1 MGLYDYLHWKR
12 RAMMMALDDR
22 PWWQPDGMD
31 PADCF
36 AAYDFTQATEA
47 EALLDLTGHNRH
59 LNDNNIITD
68 PTHYDPTH
76 SPSGRSPNHIPGYGM
91 YFCDSDGLTADKGYL
106 SNAEVSRGNGYNAGD
121 SSKKWIYSVVLRY
134 RDAGGGA
141 SSMNLTLTSG
151 SRHGIWFYHSET
163 YPQYDGIRFA
173 YGDWPADPDNP
184 GLSLHRDVYANPQ
197 ISGASGVVGFTG
209 PVSIHSDTPAVD
221 WAEISLYLNGEK
233 RPVGNR
239 GYGYESDVPRAVAV
253 QKVFG
258 SSTMGWMTGDYYF
271 PAFTIVAAAF
281 YSVRL
286 TDAQHAQVAEGI
298 AEL

>member
-1 MGLYDYLHWKR
+1 MYDTY
-12 RAMMMALDDR
+12 
-22 PWWQPDGMD
+22 
-31 PADCF
+31 
-36 AAYDFTQATEA
+36 
-47 EALLDLTGHNRH
+47 
-59 LNDNNIITD
+59 
-68 PTHYDPTH
+68 
-76 SPSGRSPNHIPGYGM
+76 GRSDHKGDGTDARRTQPG
-91 YFCDSDGLTADKGYL
+91 S
-106 SNAEVSRGNGYNAGD
+106 
-121 SSKKWIYSVVLRY
+121 
-134 RDAGGGA
+134 
-141 SSMNLTLTSG
+141 
-151 SRHGIWFYHSET
+151 
-163 YPQYDGIRFA
+163 GIRDGGF
-173 YGDWPADPDNP
+173 ADPDNP

-221 WAEISLYLNGEK
+221 WAEISLYTNGEK
-233 RPVGNR
+233 RSVGNR
-239 GYGYESDVPRAVAV
+239 GYGYESDVPRGVAV

>member
-22 PWWQPDGMD
+22 KWWQPDDMD

-36 AAYDFTQATEA
+36 AAYDFTQDTEA

-91 YFCDSDGLTADKGYL
+91 YFCDSDGISVLAKGSL
-106 SNAEVSRGNGYNAGD
+106 SNRDVVQGNGLNDGNRV
-121 SSKKWIYSVVLRY
+121 WVYSFVLRF
-134 RDAGGGA
+134 RDAGMVG
-141 SSMNLTLTSG
+141 STNNIILTSG
-151 SRHGIWFYHSET
+151 ARHGAWFSHSET
-163 YPQYDGIRFA
+163 YPQYDGIRFG
-173 YGDWPADPDNP
+173 YGNWEDPDNP
-184 GLSLHRDVYANPQ
+184 GIGLHYDCYASPQ
-197 ISGASGVVGFTG
+197 ISGNAGVIGMTG
-209 PVSIHSDTPAVD
+209 PQTINHDVRSAD
-221 WAEISLYLNGEK
+221 WPNISLYWNGEK
-233 RPVGNR
+233 HTVGNT
-239 GYGYESDVPRAVAV
+239 GHGYEDTERIRGIGKQA
-253 QKVFG
+253 VFG
-258 SSTMGWMTGDYYF
+258 ATSTQMLPETYY
-271 PAFTIVAAAF
+271 PAYTIVAAAF